1 MIMVAV
7 RSAALC
13 DPFIR
18 AVIIERNQNI
28 SPVCEFEVKKKKKPS
43 LQAAENKINPLR
55 VWWGGISPTA

>member
-1 MIMVAV
+1 MITVAV

-28 SPVCEFEVKKKKKPS
+28 SPVCEFEVKIKKKS
-43 LQAAENKINPLR
+43 LQAAENKISPLH
-55 VWWGGISPTA
+55 V